1 MQIEP
6 NRFYAITEL
15 AGKDKTGLS
24 YNYLRTACIRGSLKH
39 IKAGSKYMISG
50 CAILRLIGG
59 DADATEV

>member
-15 AGKDKTGLS
+15 AGKDKIGLS

-50 CAILRLIGG
+50 RAILRLLGG
-59 DADATEV
+59 EASGTDA